1 VLSIPDVGA
10 VVGAGRLAVM
20 LGSMVVGGVSRGP
33 LGAALTNVGISEE
46 DAQIYVEEY
55 AAVEHWLPRGCPL

>member
-1 VLSIPDVGA
+1 
-10 VVGAGRLAVM
+10 M